1 VSAPA
6 ETAPASPGTSLRQ
19 PRGLYLLFGVEM
31 WERFSFYGMRAILA
45 LYAANATTG
54 LGWSKAAAS
63 RLMGIYGFAAYA
75 LPVAGGYLADRW
87 LGTHRSMV
95 IGGAIIALGHFCLAI
110 PGLPTFFLG
119 LSLVALGTGFFKAN
133 ASTMVG
139 QLYAQGDG
147 RRDGAYTIFY
157 MGVNV
162 GAFFGQIVC
171 GSFAESPR
179 FGWHWGFG
187 AAGVGMVLGLAL
199 YVWLRPRY
207 LAGIGDRP
215 TAAAAAARA
224 TAERAARAEAAR
236 SARSVPLT
244 KDERD
249 RLVALLVIIAFSI
262 PFWMAF
268 EQAASSMNFFAEE
281 RTNRVIGGFTVPAAW
296 FQSINSGVLIATAPL
311 FAALWTWLARRGR
324 EPSTP
329 AKMTAAMAL
338 VGLGF
343 VFMVVG
349 ALRSDHGAL
358 VSPFW
363 LFAAYSFHTFG
374 ELCLSPIGLSFVSKL
389 APAKFVSLLM
399 GVWFFATAIS
409 EFLAGQLASLI
420 DQIERGELFH
430 LLGGQADFYLVFVI
444 SSAATGLALAALT
457 PWLRRR
463 VHGRDV

>member
-6 ETAPASPGTSLRQ
+6 ESEAPRSSLRQ

-45 LYAANATTG
+45 LFAADAARGG

-63 RLMGIYGFAAYA
+63 RLMGIYGFAVYA
-75 LPVAGGYLADRW
+75 LPLAGGYAADRW

-95 IGGAIIALGHFCLAI
+95 IGGAFIAAGHFCLAV
-110 PGLPTFFLG
+110 PTLPMFFLG
-119 LSLVALGTGFFKAN
+119 LGLVALGTGFFKAN

-139 QLYAQGDG
+139 QLYEQGDG

-171 GSFAESPR
+171 GSFAESDR
-179 FGWHWGFG
+179 FGWHWGFA
-187 AAGVGMVLGLAL
+187 AAGVGMVLGLIL

-207 LAGIGDRP
+207 LGGIGDRP
-215 TAAAAAARA
+215 AAAPRARAAAPA
-224 TAERAARAEAAR
+224 T
-236 SARSVPLT
+236 PLT
-244 KDERD
+244 REERD

-281 RTNRVIGGFTVPAAW
+281 RTRRLVWGFKIPATW
-296 FQSINSGVLIATAPL
+296 FQSINSAVLIATAPL
-311 FAALWTWLARRGR
+311 FAALWTGLARRGK

-329 AKMTAAMAL
+329 AKMTAAMGL
-338 VGLGF
+338 VGVGF
-343 VFMVVG
+343 VFMVLG
-349 ALRSDHGAL
+349 ALGSDRGAL
-358 VSPFW
+358 VSPLW
-363 LFAAYSFHTFG
+363 LVAAYSFHTFG

-389 APAKFVSLLM
+389 APAKFMSMLM

-420 DQIERGELFH
+420 DKIERGELFH
-430 LLGGQADFYLVFVI
+430 VFGGQADFFLVFVV
-444 SSAATGLALAALT
+444 SSLLTGVALAALT
-457 PWLRRR
+457 PWLKRRM
-463 VHGRDV
+463 HGRDV